1 MTHFIE
7 FKDFTFTY
15 DAQSSPT
22 LININTCIEKGQK
35 VLIVG
40 PSGSG
45 KSTLGNCLM
54 A

>member
-1 MTHFIE
+1 MSNLIT
-7 FKDFTFTY
+7 FKDFTFQY

-22 LININTCIEKGQK
+22 LNNINLSIEKGQK

-45 KSTLGNCLM
+45 KSTLGN
-54 A
+54 